1 MKRFRSMNPSPSEQ
15 LHMDWKF
22 KHFQYQLTAEA
33 KGKVKMSFE
42 RWCYNNGID
51 LSGKKLMYNK
61 YLK

>member
-1 MKRFRSMNPSPSEQ
+1 MKGRSLNPSPSMM
-15 LHMDWKF
+15 LYMDWKR
-22 KHFQYQLTAEA
+22 KHFVYNLTAEA
-33 KGKVKMSFE
+33 RGKVKMSFE